1 MLKEVF
7 RHIRPVYV
15 EDCLGEHRV
24 RSLARVG
31 SINMLK
37 QVLGIC
43 LRLAGTI
50 CLSRILPPS
59 TFGLIAMV
67 AFFRGLMDMVS
78 GSGFVESAIQKS
90 TLTLDELNGVFW
102 LNLCL
107 SGCLSLIFILSGP
120 YIADFYG
127 EPEITAICRVIG
139 LLFVLEN
146 LFKTHD
152 ALLRRTMNAEV
163 SFVVFLLPQL
173 FNLPVAIVLAL
184 LGFDVW
190 AIIGASV
197 FSAIA
202 QRLLYMYFVRW
213 SPGRPQRAEGFGSMI
228 KYGLN
233 SMSASIVN
241 YCSMYAQNLALGK
254 FGSASDVGFYNRGQA
269 IFLMPVQLVS
279 QPIAQMLLPAL
290 SVLQYDK
297 KNLLSLLLR
306 ATWLVVLIV
315 MPFTIFMIVYGD
327 WAIELLLGEQWLLS
341 GQVTQ
346 WLAVASVPVLVC
358 NLLSRGNAAIGRPG
372 RGVPVVILSL
382 PFLLY
387 GVVVYA
393 SSGPVAIAIIYALY
407 RWVHYPIS
415 IGYHLKGSGF
425 SIKEFVFSQLSL
437 FAIIVPVFLIL
448 ASARYYLND
457 SLGIARM
464 GLMVVALVFS
474 YIIFLF
480 SYRYCKYGKQVLDW
494 INQRFGQKLSLLRFI
509 IPSE

>member
-7 RHIRPVYV
+7 SHIRPVYV

-31 SINMLK
+31 SINMVN
-37 QVLGIC
+37 QILGIC
-43 LRLAGTI
+43 LRLATTI

-78 GSGFVESAIQKS
+78 GSGFVESAIQKK

-102 LNLCL
+102 LNLGL
-107 SGCLSLIFILSGP
+107 SAALAIIFIFSGP
-120 YIADFYG
+120 FIADFYG
-127 EPEITAICRVIG
+127 EPEIAAMCTVIG
-139 LLFVLEN
+139 LLFILEN

-163 SFVVFLLPQL
+163 SFVVFLLPQ
-173 FNLPVAIVLAL
+173 FVNLPVAIVLAL
-184 LGFDVW
+184 LGFEVW
-190 AIIGASV
+190 SIIAASV

-213 SPGRPQRAEGFGSMI
+213 SPGRPQRAEGFGSMV

-279 QPIAQMLLPAL
+279 QPIAQMLLPSL
-290 SVLQYDK
+290 SVLQHDK
-297 KNLLSLLLR
+297 EKLLSLLLR

-315 MPFTIFMIVYGD
+315 MPFTLFMIVYGD

-341 GQVTQ
+341 GEVTQ

-358 NLLSRGNAAIGRPG
+358 NLIGRGNAAIGRPG
-372 RGVPVVILSL
+372 RGVPVAILAL

-387 GVVVYA
+387 GVVTYA
-393 SSGPVAIAIIYALY
+393 SSGPVAISIVYALY
-407 RWVHYPIS
+407 RWVFYPIS
-415 IGYHLKGSGF
+415 ISYHLKGSGF
-425 SIKEFVFSQLSL
+425 STKEFVFSQLSL
-437 FAIIVPVFLIL
+437 FAIIVPTFLIL
-448 ASARYYLND
+448 AAVRYYLND
-457 SLGIARM
+457 SLGVTRI
-464 GLMVVALVFS
+464 GVMVVTLIIS
-474 YIIFLF
+474 YAIFLF
-480 SYRYCKYGKQVLDW
+480 SFRYYKYGRQVLDW
-494 INQRFGQKLSLLRFI
+494 IYQRFGKKLPLLKVI
-509 IPSE
+509 IPSH

>member
-1 MLKEVF
+1 MLKELLS
-7 RHIRPVYV
+7 HIHPVYV
-15 EDCLGEHRV
+15 EDCLGEHSV

-37 QVLGIC
+37 QILGIC
-43 LRLAGTI
+43 LRLIGTI

-78 GSGFVESAIQKS
+78 GSGFVESAIQKK

-107 SGCLSLIFILSGP
+107 SGGLALIFILSGP

-173 FNLPVAIVLAL
+173 FNLPVAIILAL
-184 LGFDVW
+184 LGFEVW

-213 SPGRPQRAEGFGSMI
+213 TPGPPSRAKGFGSMV

-269 IFLMPVQLVS
+269 VFLMPVQLVS

-290 SVLQYDK
+290 SVLQHDK
-297 KNLLSLLLR
+297 EKLLTLLLR

-327 WAIELLLGEQWLLS
+327 WAIELLLGEKWLLS
-341 GQVTQ
+341 GEVTQ
-346 WLAVASVPVLVC
+346 WLAVASVPVLIC
-358 NLLSRGNAAIGRPG
+358 NLIARGNAAIGRPG
-372 RGVPVVILSL
+372 RGVAIAILAL

-387 GVVVYA
+387 GVAIYA
-393 SSGPVAIAIIYALY
+393 SSGPVAIAIVYALY
-407 RWVHYPIS
+407 RWLFYPIS
-415 IGYHLKGSGF
+415 IAYHLKGSGF
-425 SIKEFVFSQLSL
+425 SIKEFVLSQLSL
-437 FAIIVPVFLIL
+437 FAVIVPTFVIL
-448 ASARYYLND
+448 ASARYYLSD
-457 SLGIARM
+457 SLGFARI
-464 GLMVVALVFS
+464 GLMIIGLMTS
-474 YIIFLF
+474 YAIFLF
-480 SYRYCKYGKQVLDW
+480 FYRHYKYGRQVLDW
-494 INQRFGQKLSLLRFI
+494 INQRFGKKLPLLSFI
-509 IPSE
+509 TPTK